1 MNKHLTAVVLG
12 LTFAL
17 SLVGLSKPVLAGDAH
32 GDFMIRGLVTGVLP
46 DTSAS
51 VSAGGSRIPG
61 ASAEVSDEVIPATTL
76 TYFFTDNLAVELFC
90 CFAKHQIDATGSISS
105 LGNLGDTWIFPP
117 ALTAQYHFNPD
128 STLRWRYL
136 TGGSVISS
144 PAIGS
149 DGTIYVGSADDYLYA
164 VNPDGTLKP
173 YVGVGMQY
181 IAFFDEGTGQNGLG
195 AADLSIDD
203 GLGFTLQAGLDI
215 SVGNGW
221 YINADV
227 KKTWL
232 ETSAKFNG
240 TGVTADVDLDPL
252 IVSAGFGYR
261 FNLGDLLGGHGAQT
275 AYEDLK

>member
-51 VSAGGSRIPG
+51 VSAGRSRIPG

-128 STLRWRYL
+128 
-136 TGGSVISS
+136 
-144 PAIGS
+144 
-149 DGTIYVGSADDYLYA
+149 
-164 VNPDGTLKP
+164 GTLKP

-181 IAFFDEGTGQNGLG
+181 IAFFDEGTGQNRLG